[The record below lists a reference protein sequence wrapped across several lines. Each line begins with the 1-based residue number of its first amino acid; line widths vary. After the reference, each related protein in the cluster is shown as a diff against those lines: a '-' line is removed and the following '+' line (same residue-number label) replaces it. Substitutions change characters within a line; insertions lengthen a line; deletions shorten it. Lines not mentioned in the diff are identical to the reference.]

1 MSDSLA
7 QVPSWQLGSDGFMYN
22 DSKNNNNRL
31 IIIIMNNNNNKKKKT
46 KIFTIRQDLHV
57 FMYIIYMMYAY
68 IWDHMGLSISWRPLK
83 STYDWDQW
91 GCLM

>member
-31 IIIIMNNNNNKKKKT
+31 IIIIMNNNNNNNNNKNNNKKKKT

-68 IWDHMGLSISWRPLK
+68 IWDHMGLSI
-83 STYDWDQW
+83 
-91 GCLM
+91 

>member
-31 IIIIMNNNNNKKKKT
+31 IIIKIIIINNNNKKKKT

-57 FMYIIYMMYAY
+57 FMYIIYIYDVCM
-68 IWDHMGLSISWRPLK
+68 HMGSYGFVHQLETPEIHI
-83 STYDWDQW
+83 
-91 GCLM
+91 